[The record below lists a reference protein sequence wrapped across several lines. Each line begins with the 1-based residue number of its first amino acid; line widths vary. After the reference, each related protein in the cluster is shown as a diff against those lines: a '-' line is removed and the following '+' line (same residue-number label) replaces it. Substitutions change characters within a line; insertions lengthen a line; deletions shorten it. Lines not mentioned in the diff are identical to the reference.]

1 MSSPYGYAPQ
11 PQQPSNNGAPRP
23 APAPAPASAPAPAPP
38 AGGYSQQPAG
48 GYGYPQP
55 PQQQAPQPPQ
65 YGYSQPPVQP
75 PVHPPYPPAPQQGYY
90 PAPQGQYNEQGDYNT
105 TAILGLVFTLI
116 FWPVGL
122 VLSIIAR
129 NEIDKKGGKGKGLTT
144 ASFIICGIYVALF
157 IFFIIMALLGAGI
170 SHHVY
175 TDPYTGYSYSSSD
188 NDYSSDSGEY
198 ATLKEWY
205 DNSSEARDALADFK
219 EGCEKVGPTDIST
232 VGTDTLEVRITIDD
246 LDDDSAKEIF
256 TEPVQ
261 KMFALDAHTFKEHIS
276 GSVKFHVI
284 GQNDQGQTYFD
295 ETYQG

>member
-11 PQQPSNNGAPRP
+11 PQQPSNNGAPV
-23 APAPAPASAPAPAPP
+23 PAPAPP
-38 AGGYSQQPAG
+38 AGGYSQQPSV

-55 PQQQAPQPPQ
+55 PQQPPQ
-65 YGYSQPPVQP
+65 YGYTQPPVQP
-75 PVHPPYPPAPQQGYY
+75 PVQPPYPPAPQQGYY
-90 PAPQGQYNEQGDYNT
+90 PNRGQYNEEGDYNT
-105 TAILGLVFTLI
+105 KAILGLVFTLI
-116 FWPVGL
+116 FWPAGL

-144 ASFIICGIYVALF
+144 ASFIICGIYIALV
-157 IFFIIMALLGAGI
+157 ILFIIMAFLGAGI

-175 TDPYTGYSYSSSD
+175 TDPYSGYAYSSSNNYD
-188 NDYSSDSGEY
+188 DSDSGKY

-205 DNSSEARDALADFK
+205 DNSSEAQSALADFK

-261 KMFALDAHTFKEHIS
+261 QMFALDAHTFKEHIS
-276 GSVKFHVI
+276 GPVKFHVI

-295 ETYQG
+295 ETYEG